1 MSNANMKAEVDKKIE
16 MKAAAEE
23 LQQNQRDIEK
33 TAKAATKEM
42 KNVIKKQIK
51 GKGKEKS

>member
-33 TAKAATKEM
+33 TAKAATKEI
-42 KNVIKKQIK
+42 KNVIIGYAFSKTDLQN
-51 GKGKEKS
+51 

>member
-1 MSNANMKAEVDKKIE
+1 MKAEVDKKIE

-33 TAKAATKEM
+33 TAKAATKEI
-42 KNVIKKQIK
+42 KNVIQKQIK